1 MPLFRLL
8 PGRPRSTF
16 SSTTFF
22 LGGIF
27 FGFEA
32 PRACVRADVV
42 KRTRRMGEKLGAAET
57 SIAVLAAGRVK
68 VGITEEKEKT
78 RCLGRDVV
86 KERREGQLKDS
97 PSIAA
102 ENGKRFRN
110 ERLGCRLVNSAG
122 FRGRGFEQGAN

>member
-1 MPLFRLL
+1 
-8 PGRPRSTF
+8 
-16 SSTTFF
+16 
-22 LGGIF
+22 
-27 FGFEA
+27 
-32 PRACVRADVV
+32 
-42 KRTRRMGEKLGAAET
+42 MGEKLGAAET